1 MRGKSRIIREL
12 QKDYELLRRD
22 FERSISK
29 LELSLETELKIIS
42 SLDNIE
48 KLIKK
53 LDKINEVCYNN

>member
-29 LELSLETELKIIS
+29 LELSLEAEFKLIS

-53 LDKINEVCYNN
+53 LDKIHDMCYNN

>member
-22 FERSISK
+22 FERSLSK
-29 LELSLETELKIIS
+29 LELSLETEFKIIS
-42 SLDNIE
+42 SLDNIG

-53 LDKINEVCYNN
+53 LDKINEMCYNN